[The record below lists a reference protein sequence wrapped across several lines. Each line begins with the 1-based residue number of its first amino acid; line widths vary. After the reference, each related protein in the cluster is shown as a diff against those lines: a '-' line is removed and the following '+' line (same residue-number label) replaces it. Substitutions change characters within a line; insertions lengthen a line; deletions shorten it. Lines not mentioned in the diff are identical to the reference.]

1 MTVHTFSSSNS
12 GDTDVAGA
20 LEIVAPGALYA
31 VEFSTPEPKT
41 RNRSFSRLRRETA
54 LRVRG
59 LTKSEDQET
68 IIINRPDRSTYPDR
82 ESVLTSGATP
92 ARRNPVEIAGPRPLS
107 GVAGRPLNFTVRGHW
122 NRRGSYAALRHHL
135 PALRS

>member
-92 ARRNPVEIAGPRPLS
+92 PAAGGAASNGPMIAKRKRAHRS
-107 GVAGRPLNFTVRGHW
+107 
-122 NRRGSYAALRHHL
+122 RRGRSSSALTPRL
-135 PALRS
+135 PHRDIAM